1 MKAVH
6 SLYHSAG
13 FQEIV
18 PYPESE
24 IHPEYRWHVV
34 FMEKLLQEGRCF
46 RMCFEY
52 CNGRER
58 LGIFSFR
65 DPLCKLAQTA
75 SHNAWL
81 YFILGSFSFVI
92 LINAKQNDIIISL
105 RVKR

>member
-34 FMEKLLQEGRCF
+34 FMEKLLQE
-46 RMCFEY
+46 ET
-52 CNGRER
+52 
-58 LGIFSFR
+58 L
-65 DPLCKLAQTA
+65 L
-75 SHNAWL
+75 
-81 YFILGSFSFVI
+81 
-92 LINAKQNDIIISL
+92 
-105 RVKR
+105 